1 MTKRIEYIDAMRG
14 FTMILVVLAHV
25 IFFSYQ
31 GIDVFNWGKFF
42 KIFRMPLFFF
52 ISGYIMYKASRI
64 WSGEVTWD
72 FLKKKF
78 KVQIIPTIIFLSI
91 FAYLY
96 HLDFYGSIIHKA
108 KGGYWFTLTLFVYF
122 FIFSTISM
130 LCSKLCGKNGERK
143 SYIILLALSI
153 GFIFFDTKYVDDFAE
168 KHHIAF
174 ICNIAQWRYFIFFVI
189 GVLTRR
195 YFDQITKLLDDSRF
209 MTIVIAAFVGSL
221 LLWYGKDCNMWWKKL
236 EFFVWGLLGIIIV
249 FSFFRKHEASFAKG
263 TVLGNSLQY
272 IGRRTLDIYLIHY
285 FLVPRNLQALGHYF
299 SENSNPT
306 IELFVTLIIALIVI
320 GLCLLVSNVIR
331 LSPTLAYW
339 LFGQK
344 KDDSLQKNV

>member
-14 FTMILVVLAHV
+14 FTMILVVVAHV
-25 IFFSYQ
+25 ILYSYH
-31 GIDVFNWGKFF
+31 GIDGFNWGRFF
-42 KIFRMPLFFF
+42 KLFRMPLFFF
-52 ISGYIMYKASRI
+52 ISGFIMYKASRI
-64 WSGEVTWD
+64 WNGEVTLD

-78 KVQIIPTIIFLSI
+78 KVQIIPTVVFFSV
-91 FAYLY
+91 FAFLY
-96 HLDFYGSIIHKA
+96 HLDFYGNIIHKA

-122 FIFSTISM
+122 FFFSTISM
-130 LCSKLCGKNGERK
+130 LCSRLCRKNGEAR
-143 SYIILLALSI
+143 SYIILLTLAV
-153 GFIFFDTKYVDDFAE
+153 GFIFFDTKYVDKFAAD
-168 KHHIAF
+168 HHIAL

-195 YFDQITKLLDDSRF
+195 YFDRITKLLDNSRF

-236 EFFVWGLLGIIIV
+236 ELLAWGLLRIIVV
-249 FSFFRKHEASFAKG
+249 FSFFKKHEASFAKG

-285 FLVPRNLQALGHYF
+285 FLVPQNLQVLGDF
-299 SENSNPT
+299 FKENSNPT
-306 IELFVTLIIALIVI
+306 IELFVTLIISLIVI

-339 LFGQK
+339 LLGQK
-344 KDDSLQKNV
+344 REREQ

>member
-25 IFFSYQ
+25 ISFSYQ
-31 GIDVFNWGKFF
+31 GIDVFNWGGCF

-52 ISGYIMYKASRI
+52 ISGFIMFKASRV
-64 WSGEVTWD
+64 WSGKVTWD

-78 KVQIIPTIIFLSI
+78 KVQIIPTIFFLST

-96 HLDFYGSIIHKA
+96 HLDFYDSLIHKA

-130 LCSKLCGKNGERK
+130 LCSKLCGQCWERK
-143 SYIILLALSI
+143 SYITMLVLSI
-153 GFIFFDTKYVDDFAE
+153 GLIFFDSKFVDAFAE
-168 KHHIAF
+168 KHHIAI
-174 ICNIAQWRYFIFFVI
+174 ICNIAQWRYFIFFFI
-189 GVLTRR
+189 GVLARR
-195 YFDQITKLLDDSRF
+195 YFDKITKLLDNSRF
-209 MTIVIAAFVGSL
+209 LTIVIGAFILSL
-221 LLWYGKDCNMWWKKL
+221 LLWYGEDCNMWWGKL
-236 EFFVWGLLGIIIV
+236 EFFAWGLLGIIVV
-249 FSFFRKHEASFAKG
+249 FSFFRKYEASFVKE
-263 TVLGNSLQY
+263 TILGSCLQY

-285 FLVPRNLQALGHYF
+285 FLLPRNLQALGHYF

-306 IELFVTLIIALIVI
+306 IELFITLIISLIVI

-344 KDDSLQKNV
+344 KVIKCE